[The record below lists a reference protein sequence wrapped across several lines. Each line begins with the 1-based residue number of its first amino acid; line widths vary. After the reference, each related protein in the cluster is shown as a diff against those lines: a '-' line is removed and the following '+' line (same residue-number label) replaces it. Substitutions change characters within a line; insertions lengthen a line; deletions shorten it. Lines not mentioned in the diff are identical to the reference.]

1 MEELNEND
9 VIGTDNDKGWFT
21 NVLSS
26 VSSTFSKFII
36 LFKKNGILYTLLMMI
51 LFIVFWSLIINP
63 IRVNDIIEKR
73 LEHQWQKELKQVEE
87 TKQLAEEKRYN
98 ADALITPIMED
109 IVEKFNVD
117 RALLFEAHNS
127 TTNISGIDFLF
138 YSSTYE
144 VVNYDDYNLDY
155 IGDNFQRQYIS
166 NMIGSELMTMLRHK
180 DYLTYSN
187 LSNYKRNKS
196 RLLTKLNKFGVQN
209 TLIIPIKN
217 NKQQPILLLVICHND
232 KMDAKEIYE
241 YFKQFEKQI
250 EQSLIVE

>member
-1 MEELNEND
+1 MEEIKNND
-9 VIGTDNDKGWFT
+9 IIETNNSKGWFA

-26 VSSTFSKFII
+26 VSTTFSKFIAI
-36 LFKKNGILYTLLMMI
+36 FKKNGVLYTILMMI
-51 LFIVFWSLIINP
+51 LFIIFWSLIINP

-73 LEHQWQKELKQVEE
+73 LEHQYQQELKQVAE
-87 TKQLAEEKRYN
+87 TKLAAEEKRYN

-166 NMIGSELMTMLRHK
+166 NMLGSEIMTMLSHK
-180 DYLTYSN
+180 DYLYYSS

-209 TLIIPIKN
+209 CLIIPIKN
-217 NKQQPILLLVICHND
+217 NKQQPILLLVICNNNT
-232 KMDAKEIYE
+232 MEAKTIYD
-241 YFKQFEKQI
+241 YFKPFEKQL